1 MIRAGY
7 SYRVKRKNKDATIL
21 WRCVESKC
29 YAIVKTINE
38 TSSVIVT
45 ETPPNHDSNYAAC
58 EIKKYMNTVNEKVAH
73 DLMTPVAHIYEDVTS
88 EIQDAG
94 HQCHHKVTKISSFV
108 STTTRRYQYLIYG
121 FRVQGY
127 CRA

>member
-45 ETPPNHDSNYAAC
+45 ETPHNHESNYAAC

-94 HQCHHKVTKISSFV
+94 LDKVTKISSFV